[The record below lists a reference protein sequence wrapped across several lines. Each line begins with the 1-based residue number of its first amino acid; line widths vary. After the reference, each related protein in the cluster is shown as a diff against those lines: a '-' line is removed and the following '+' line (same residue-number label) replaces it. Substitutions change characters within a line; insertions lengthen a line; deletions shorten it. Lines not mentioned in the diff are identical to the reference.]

1 MEEAVVTGDAAR
13 SYLGLILG
21 FFIALAVLGC
31 GTFVIVMGFEWHGAS
46 LIIVDVI
53 GLAGVFVYGTNSR
66 RRERELKAM
75 AMPRQLPDEDRVAP
89 SADGAD
95 G

>member
-1 MEEAVVTGDAAR
+1 MEETVVTGDAAR

-31 GTFVIVMGFEWHGAS
+31 GTFVIIRGFEWHGVS
-46 LIIVDVI
+46 LIIADVI

-66 RRERELKAM
+66 RREREQKAM
-75 AMPRQLPDEDRVAP
+75 AMPRLLPEDSAAP
-89 SADGAD
+89 SADE
-95 G
+95 